1 MRVNHAEPSRA
12 TDFFNSLLESTTS
25 HVTIDRI
32 VVCFTDPNLDNVKGT
47 LGLLLSDKYNKLPGL
62 SATKTA
68 RYAARFRLL
77 LPFDGPDRHPIC
89 FEVGPH
95 DPKLPSYRL
104 DFNPSKVPLAG
115 IDDLKVLLETT
126 VDETSFAFFSSGR
139 ITRVDI
145 AVNLSGL
152 TLEDV
157 IVRSKRKQK
166 HGVYSDRSGRP
177 QTVYLGTP
185 RSNRTVAYTKSTGP
199 NGNSMLRIECRVRPR
214 CQGYELAKIKNPF
227 MHVDLLPAKPLGDI
241 GLPVPPEIVADSI
254 RGRGLARVASK
265 FDPITRK
272 AIMHALSNP
281 GSLLPTPSELW
292 TGWPQALIN
301 AGLGKE
307 LGAIP

>member
-1 MRVNHAEPSRA
+1 
-12 TDFFNSLLESTTS
+12 
-25 HVTIDRI
+25 
-32 VVCFTDPNLDNVKGT
+32 
-47 LGLLLSDKYNKLPGL
+47 
-62 SATKTA
+62 
-68 RYAARFRLL
+68 LL

-241 GLPVPPEIVADSI
+241 GLPMPPEIVADSI